1 MAETIISL
9 MKIKGSVFPINL
21 NPLILVHVL
30 ATQQKASLSNAGGA
44 SAIIM
49 KIQQITLRLFH
60 LLVTSL
66 VVHASLEYVVEYPE
80 PGRRVAARNAAFERR
95 QRSQVGAR
103 DVTELEKRACNAD
116 NVLRALQANSASA
129 SPFCVS
135 FNHIPTAT
143 VTVTPATAH
152 PVVKTTTVTFTRT
165 IYPGGRALESI
176 TLPYYVQTFPASR
189 VSSGCSCL
197 SVTPSPVT
205 VSTNLP
211 TITSTTTATA
221 TKTLSGYCA
230 TATPY
235 VGAGSLGTGQQG
247 QGIENPPGINNAY
260 DCCVKCQTG
269 FPQYN
274 CVVWIAGAGYCDI
287 LNEIPTSGGSTC
299 AVSGETANVGISAGY
314 DGLGGTGPCAGQ
326 INVYNQ

>member
-1 MAETIISL
+1 
-9 MKIKGSVFPINL
+9 
-21 NPLILVHVL
+21 
-30 ATQQKASLSNAGGA
+30 
-44 SAIIM
+44 M
-49 KIQQITLRLFH
+49 KIQQLIPAFLQ
-60 LLVTSL
+60 LLIASP
-66 VVHASLEYVVEYPE
+66 VVYANVEYVVEYPD
-80 PGRRVAARNAAFERR
+80 PGRRLAARNEAFERR
-95 QRSQVGAR
+95 HRSQAEAR
-103 DVTELEKRACNAD
+103 DVTELDKRACNAD
-116 NVLRALQANSASA
+116 NVLRALQANRASA
-129 SPFCVS
+129 SPFCIS

-143 VTVTPATAH
+143 VTVTPTTAH

-165 IYPGGRALESI
+165 VYPNGRALESI
-176 TLPYYVQTFPASR
+176 TLPYYVQNYPATR

-197 SVTPSPVT
+197 SVTPSTVT
-205 VSTNLP
+205 VITTLP
-211 TITSTTTATA
+211 TITSTTTTTA
-221 TKTLSGYCA
+221 TSTLSGTCA

-247 QGIENPPGINNAY
+247 QGIESPPGINNAY

-274 CVVWIAGAGYCDI
+274 CVVWVAGAGYCNI

-314 DGLGGTGPCAGQ
+314 DGLGGPGPCAGQ